1 MDPRDYL
8 TPEILEILAQRI
20 VPPEGE
26 GAVGPPGRPPHD
38 TFTAYDEAKR
48 ERLSEEREVPQR
60 EGSPGNETTGEG
72 SMAGKDVVSIVTAVL
87 SEAKGSEELREAG
100 LSVARMA
107 RNVATTIEVGL
118 LPLAAVYHGY
128 SKAKAYFER
137 RFPAEMAERMA
148 TIPQQR
154 LVEPQPFVAAKAVE
168 GLAYSH
174 EESELREMY
183 LSLLATAMDSSTAAK
198 AHPAFAKIIH
208 ELSPGDARFFNRY
221 ALRSRVPIVNLVYRH
236 GGRSQTTLLPAL
248 LDTRDDNGEQVY
260 IPQGLPEAIVNWDR
274 LGLVCVTYA
283 IRLAS
288 DDAYDWVKTHP
299 EYTVQDRRAL
309 VARARDEEALYVE
322 KGVLDVTPFG
332 EQFIRAVQANRPAHR
347 TA

>member
-1 MDPRDYL
+1 M
-8 TPEILEILAQRI
+8 
-20 VPPEGE
+20 
-26 GAVGPPGRPPHD
+26 AV
-38 TFTAYDEAKR
+38 
-48 ERLSEEREVPQR
+48 
-60 EGSPGNETTGEG
+60 
-72 SMAGKDVVSIVTAVL
+72 KDVSGIVKAVL
-87 SEAKGSEELREAG
+87 SEAEGSEELREAG
-100 LSVARMA
+100 LSLARTA

-118 LPLAAVYHGY
+118 LPLAAVHHAYG
-128 SKAKAYFER
+128 KARVYFER
-137 RFPAEMAERMA
+137 KFPAEMAERLA
-148 TIPQQR
+148 TIPEQR
-154 LVEPQPFVAAKAVE
+154 LVEPEPFVAAKAVE

-221 ALRSRVPIVNLVYRH
+221 ALRRRVPIVNLVYRH
-236 GGRSQTTLLPAL
+236 DGRLRTTALPAL

-260 IPQGLPEAIVNWDR
+260 IPQGLPEAIVNWER
-274 LGLVCVTYA
+274 LGLVSVTYA
-283 IRLAS
+283 RKLGS

-309 VARARDEEALYVE
+309 VARARDEEALYVD
-322 KGVLDVTPFG
+322 KGILEVTPFG